1 MPSSRVLLVLV
12 AGPYRSGTEDDP
24 SRIQQNLDRLE
35 AAALQVYAAGHIPLI
50 GEWVALPLA
59 RQAGSRRLGD
69 AVSESYLY
77 PVAHRLL
84 ARCEAVFRIPG
95 ESKGADQDVR
105 IARERNLPVVTDA
118 AELASL
124 SVG

>member
-1 MPSSRVLLVLV
+1 MPSSRALLVLV

-84 ARCEAVFRIPG
+84 SRCEAVFRIPG
-95 ESKGADQDVR
+95 ESKGADQDMR

-124 SVG
+124 SGG